1 MGSTGSQEGTG
12 VKCMARAGGG
22 RIGGVAWAASAGTR
36 RPPPVTVIEKYLTS
50 ELLRPKSLGAWFG
63 LWELVCCF
71 LLVTLDSGIPV
82 QRISSQSLCCCGRNQ
97 QMRANAIGLES
108 FTLVTSPPV
117 TPFCPFAAQQRP
129 KRQPP
134 GLVPSRLHLCPAGF
148 TPLPPLQ
155 PSGRG
160 DKPWPCPLSIRSRP
174 RCRRYL
180 RRAQPAGSRES
191 RQVGLLSAQ
200 QPSRN
205 VVEPSLVAK
214 TRRVSCISSQTGSH
228 SGGIGW

>member
-1 MGSTGSQEGTG
+1 M
-12 VKCMARAGGG
+12 
-22 RIGGVAWAASAGTR
+22 GGVSGNETATASDGDREIPDERIASTKKSGR
-36 RPPPVTVIEKYLTS
+36 VVWPLGIGMLLSVGHSGFWNPRAKDFLAKLV
-50 ELLRPKSLGAWFG
+50 LLRSQPTNARQRDWSRVFYSCDVAPRYSL
-63 LWELVCCF
+63 L
-71 LLVTLDSGIPV
+71 
-82 QRISSQSLCCCGRNQ
+82 
-97 QMRANAIGLES
+97 
-108 FTLVTSPPV
+108 
-117 TPFCPFAAQQRP
+117 PFCGAAKAKTTTP
-129 KRQPP
+129 WVGAFEASP
-134 GLVPSRLHLCPAGF
+134 VPSWVY
-148 TPLPPLQ
+148 TPLQ